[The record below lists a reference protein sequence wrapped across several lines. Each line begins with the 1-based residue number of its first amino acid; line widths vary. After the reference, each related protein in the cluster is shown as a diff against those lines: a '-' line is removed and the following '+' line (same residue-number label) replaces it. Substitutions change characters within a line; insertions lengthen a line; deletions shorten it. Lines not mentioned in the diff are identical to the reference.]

1 MQRGVAIQLEGI
13 EYSYTKWKRGTS
25 DPVVYYLLTIK
36 NTGMCRADDD
46 YDDILTRDQSLQGFN
61 TSRHQGELPLLSA
74 AISIQCKL

>member
-1 MQRGVAIQLEGI
+1 M
-13 EYSYTKWKRGTS
+13 S

-36 NTGMCRADDD
+36 NTLYSGMSIADDD
-46 YDDILTRDQSLQGFN
+46 YDDTLNRDQSLQGFN